1 MSEST
6 DLLRSAATVG
16 GPPKK
21 RPAHPITL
29 ESKWLTSSEQAL
41 PLRVIHGRDR
51 VAGIHMFPVF
61 SAGAEEV
68 TTEVGK

>member
-1 MSEST
+1 MSTSNDVVTST
-6 DLLRSAATVG
+6 ETVG

-21 RPAHPITL
+21 RPAHRIVI

-51 VAGIHMFPVF
+51 VAGIHIFPVF
-61 SAGAEEV
+61 NAGAEEV